1 MIQRTWSGGC
11 LVPCATVTLGFIP
24 PLLHPCHIPMA
35 FSLHPPSIPATS
47 PFHARHIPVPFPLFS
62 RTSPATFLLHPR
74 RISVTFPLRCCYP
87 PSCPYDTVIPPA
99 TRFSPRRPWRCVRFS
114 AHVWD
119 RTAQDSRECGGRQT
133 SLAGPRHSLKD
144 RKALY
149 SRPQN
154 APWQGGG
161 EIEVRNFS
169 QFSAISQFFAIFR
182 NFSQF
187 SAIFRNFPA
196 IFHTSRFSD
205 RLPTLVQN
213 NENFFFLVFHTLSNV
228 AKSPEPGIAQ
238 LIVPLH
244 CSSRVLGSNPV
255 GHNMVTFAFLV
266 FLPSLFWSFS
276 CLHVCMFACACP
288 MCQRLQSNGAYTSVA
303 MLLI

>member
-1 MIQRTWSGGC
+1 MGLGIQSRHRRWAGLT
-11 LVPCATVTLGFIP
+11 F
-24 PLLHPCHIPMA
+24 
-35 FSLHPPSIPATS
+35 FRPAE
-47 PFHARHIPVPFPLFS
+47 
-62 RTSPATFLLHPR
+62 
-74 RISVTFPLRCCYP
+74 
-87 PSCPYDTVIPPA
+87 
-99 TRFSPRRPWRCVRFS
+99 
-114 AHVWD
+114 
-119 RTAQDSRECGGRQT
+119 REGTG
-133 SLAGPRHSLKD
+133 
-144 RKALY
+144 
-149 SRPQN
+149 
-154 APWQGGG
+154 QGGG
-161 EIEVRNFS
+161 GIEVRNFS

-187 SAIFRNFPA
+187 SAIFRNFSA

-213 NENFFFLVFHTLSNV
+213 NEKNFFLLFHTLSNV

-238 LIVPLH
+238 LVVPLH
-244 CSSRVLGSNPV
+244 CSSRVLGSSPV

>member
-1 MIQRTWSGGC
+1 MQTDPSLSSPVYSLRSDSPHQCSEHGPGTTSAGLW
-11 LVPCATVTLGFIP
+11 VTYNNNPITIASLPP
-24 PLLHPCHIPMA
+24 PLLIGVSDDRVKGADCTTPLEAHGGDGDQRWSYVLA
-35 FSLHPPSIPATS
+35 QESIDIIDEVRQQVGAAHNK
-47 PFHARHIPVPFPLFS
+47 FQWE
-62 RTSPATFLLHPR
+62 
-74 RISVTFPLRCCYP
+74 
-87 PSCPYDTVIPPA
+87 TV
-99 TRFSPRRPWRCVRFS
+99 R
-114 AHVWD
+114 
-119 RTAQDSRECGGRQT
+119 
-133 SLAGPRHSLKD
+133 
-144 RKALY
+144 
-149 SRPQN
+149 
-154 APWQGGG
+154 GGG

-169 QFSAISQFFAIFR
+169 QFSAISQFFAIFC

-187 SAIFRNFPA
+187 SAIFRNFSA

-213 NENFFFLVFHTLSNV
+213 NEIFFFLLFHTLSNV

-238 LIVPLH
+238 LVVPLH
-244 CSSRVLGSNPV
+244 CSSRVLGSTPV